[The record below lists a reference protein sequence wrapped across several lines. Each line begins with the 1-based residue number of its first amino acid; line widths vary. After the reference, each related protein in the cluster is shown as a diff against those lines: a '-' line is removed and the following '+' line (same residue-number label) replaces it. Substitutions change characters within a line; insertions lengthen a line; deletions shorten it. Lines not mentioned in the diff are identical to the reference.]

1 MKRLLLFIESRDWTL
16 PIGVTILALIVL
28 VGMNVSAS
36 LTFDPAMR
44 DQLIMKQWLDTAG
57 WLAVVFI
64 LTFCIEWM
72 VEVWALLT
80 ECSSHHKD

>member
-44 DQLIMKQWLDTAG
+44 DQLIMKQWLDTAS

-64 LTFCIEWM
+64 LTFYIEWM

>member
-44 DQLIMKQWLDTAG
+44 NQLIMKQWFDTAG

-64 LTFCIEWM
+64 LTFYIEWM

-80 ECSSHHKD
+80 ESSSHHKD

>member
-44 DQLIMKQWLDTAG
+44 DQLIMKQWFDTAG

-64 LTFCIEWM
+64 LTFYIEWM
-72 VEVWALLT
+72 AEVWALLT

>member
-1 MKRLLLFIESRDWTL
+1 MKRLLLFIEGRDWTA
-16 PIGVTILALIVL
+16 PIGVTILALIYL

-44 DQLIMKQWLDTAG
+44 EQLVMKQWFDTAG

-64 LTFCIEWM
+64 LTTYIEWM
-72 VEVWALLT
+72 VENWTVYK
-80 ECSSHHKD
+80 ECYSRRKD

>member
-1 MKRLLLFIESRDWTL
+1 MKRLLLFIEGRDWTL
-16 PIGVTILALIVL
+16 PIGVTILALIYL

-44 DQLIMKQWLDTAG
+44 EQLVIKQWFDTAG

-64 LTFCIEWM
+64 LTTYIELGSLYGM
-72 VEVWALLT
+72 LFSPKRLREST
-80 ECSSHHKD
+80 